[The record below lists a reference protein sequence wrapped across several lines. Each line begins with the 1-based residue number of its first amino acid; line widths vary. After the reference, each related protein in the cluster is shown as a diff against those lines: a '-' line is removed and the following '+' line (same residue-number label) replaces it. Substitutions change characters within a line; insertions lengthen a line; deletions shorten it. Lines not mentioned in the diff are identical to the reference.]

1 VNISEAN
8 DLALFLAFVTG
19 NTARDPIDV
28 AFAANRL
35 AMRAGKALDVSGWK
49 IATPV
54 DIETAI
60 ADLAE
65 RHADAENYSKD
76 HEDGYPDIEDVLVG
90 GNLL

>member
-1 VNISEAN
+1 MNIGEAN

-19 NTARDPIDV
+19 NTGRDPIDV

-35 AMRAGKALDVSGWK
+35 ADRAGKALDVPGWK

-60 ADLAE
+60 VDLAQ
-65 RHADAENYSKD
+65 RHADS
-76 HEDGYPDIEDVLVG
+76 L
-90 GNLL
+90 